1 MHLCICYLKT
11 DSLTRMNFPG
21 LSLHTIKLLKE
32 TALPSLWQ
40 MSGKKKKTTFFCC
53 CCYQHI
59 QYISWQFISYT
70 RRIPNELSTWR
81 IRGGQI
87 NKPEAQDKITCLGYQ
102 FLFIV
107 IQPAQ
112 TTWASSRL
120 LFFFF
125 PLLSFNNQRKKIK
138 TYSPLTYAKMNIF
151 KQIVFHGGAT
161 HLDAVTCCTTHMRFY
176 LYVCTKMDMTFS
188 ALQSRGTTNKAKR
201 YKKLSYKF
209 CYHNMW
215 SPCG

>member
-1 MHLCICYLKT
+1 MNCQLGVSGVDKSISRKPRTRLHVWVISFYS
-11 DSLTRMNFPG
+11 SLLNLHRQPG
-21 LSLHTIKLLKE
+21 L
-32 TALPSLWQ
+32 AV
-40 MSGKKKKTTFFCC
+40 
-53 CCYQHI
+53 
-59 QYISWQFISYT
+59 
-70 RRIPNELSTWR
+70 
-81 IRGGQI
+81 
-87 NKPEAQDKITCLGYQ
+87 A
-102 FLFIV
+102 
-107 IQPAQ
+107 
-112 TTWASSRL
+112 
-120 LFFFF
+120 FFFF
-125 PLLSFNNQRKKIK
+125 SPLLSFNNQRKKIK